1 MCINSILS
9 NNKQFY
15 HHHAPSTPTLYTLIT
30 LSLKAA
36 NNLLPLAFQARAVH
50 AYLSFPCLT
59 LPSFFGFGFS
69 TKMSEN
75 GVSASVFK
83 SNTLTPVSVAAAI
96 HYIFGLNATL
106 LTELPVFNSLNS
118 SLKSVKSQTLTTFS
132 LPPVAIYVPNGA
144 IANELMLS

>member
-1 MCINSILS
+1 MQSSLQTT
-9 NNKQFY
+9 NNKQS
-15 HHHAPSTPTLYTLIT
+15 HHAPSTPTLYTLMT
-30 LSLKAA
+30 LSLNAA
-36 NNLLPLAFQARAVH
+36 NNLLPLAFQARAVQ

-69 TKMSEN
+69 TEISEN

-96 HYIFGLNATL
+96 HYIFGLKATL
-106 LTELPVFNSLNS
+106 FTELPVFNSLNS

-132 LPPVAIYVPNGA
+132 LPPVAMYVPNGA